1 MILFI
6 LNLLKYIL
14 QEILDTIISYPF
26 YLLFNKELKIKRRI
40 KRKKISLINNIS
52 NKKYYRF
59 KGKVEAYQGEL
70 NAPLSQENCIGYQV
84 ESTFFRNLED
94 EASEIYEKC
103 VPFYLVDANNDKI
116 LVATQSAQ
124 IAFNKTNK
132 YKTNLFGKN
141 DENIKNFLNQFELR
155 ESFLGMNKVYK
166 FEEGLIKEGD
176 TIDILAYVE
185 PTENLLK
192 ARGSKD
198 IYITN
203 ML

>member
-1 MILFI
+1 MIRIFFE
-6 LNLLKYIL
+6 IL
-14 QEILDTIISYPF
+14 QTLLDIIFTYTIHSI
-26 YLLFNKELKIKRRI
+26 FNKELKIKRRI
-40 KRKKISLINNIS
+40 KRKKVSLINNIS

-141 DENIKNFLNQFELR
+141 DENIKNFLNQFELK

>member
-1 MILFI
+1 MIRIVFAI
-6 LNLLKYIL
+6 LEYIL
-14 QEILDTIISYPF
+14 EELISLIF
-26 YLLFNKELKIKRRI
+26 YYLFNNQRKIKRRI
-40 KRKKISLINNIS
+40 KRKKVCLLKDISS
-52 NKKYYRF
+52 KKYYRF
-59 KGKVEAYQGEL
+59 QGEVESFKGIL

-84 ESTFFRNLED
+84 DSTLFRNLED
-94 EASEIYEKC
+94 DPSEIYEKC

-141 DENIKNFLNQFELR
+141 NENIKNFLNQFELK

-176 TIDILAYVE
+176 TIDIFAYVE